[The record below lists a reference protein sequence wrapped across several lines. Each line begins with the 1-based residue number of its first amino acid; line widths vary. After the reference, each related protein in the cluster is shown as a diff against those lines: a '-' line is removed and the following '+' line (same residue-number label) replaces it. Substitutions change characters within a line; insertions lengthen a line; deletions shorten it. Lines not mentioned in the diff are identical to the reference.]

1 MSDELRASDSDREQ
15 AVARLREAS
24 AEGRL
29 TLDELVARTGAALEA
44 RTHADLERVTADLP
58 ATTSGQPPARTQ
70 RARLVLALFAPV
82 RRRSRWRLGRQT
94 VVVSAFAPT
103 VFDLGSATLESEEAT
118 ITVFS
123 IFAPVTVTAP
133 AHVDV
138 DCGVVSIFAPFQELG
153 SLGELRPGAPRVR
166 INGVTLFAP
175 FFLRYKQ

>member
-1 MSDELRASDSDREQ
+1 VSDELRASDAERDQ
-15 AVARLREAS
+15 ALARLRDAS

-29 TLDELVARTGAALEA
+29 TLDELVARTGVALEA
-44 RTHADLERVTADLP
+44 RTRGELDRVTADLP
-58 ATTSGQPPARTQ
+58 AAQARAPERT
-70 RARLVLALFAPV
+70 RPRLVLAVFAPV
-82 RRRSRWRLGRQT
+82 HRRNRWRLGART
-94 VVVSAFAPT
+94 LVLSVFAPT
-103 VFDLGSATLESEEAT
+103 FFDLGSATLESDEAT

-138 DCGVVSIFAPFQELG
+138 DSAVVSIFAPFRELG
-153 SLGELRPGAPRVR
+153 SPGEVRPAAPRVR